1 MKTVEIGKATGS
13 LAQYAKSV
21 RKGPVIV
28 MRRGRPLAALM
39 PMENTDVE
47 TATLSTHPQFLALIE
62 RARVRHRDQGGISS
76 SDLRRRLRLKA
87 APIRRRRKR

>member
-62 RARVRHRDQGGISS
+62 RARVRHHKQGGVSS
-76 SDLRRRLRLKA
+76 RDLRRHLGLKA
-87 APIRRRRKR
+87 APLRRRRKR

>member
-47 TATLSTHPQFLALIE
+47 TAMLSTHPQFLALIE
-62 RARVRHRDQGGISS
+62 RSRVRHQQQGGVSS
-76 SDLRRRLRLKA
+76 RDLRRRLGLKVL
-87 APIRRRRKR
+87 PTRKRRKR